1 MNAKILLI
9 ALSAAAFSSCSTAY
23 KSGQTPDDVYYS
35 PVRVVDERR
44 NDQREEVRQQPQT
57 TADDARI
64 RMQIRDRR
72 WRDLNYDYDY
82 DYSYNNSPYYYSYKS
97 YNNYGYYYNPYYC
110 SRPLYYPQVTVTA
123 PVNTTPRMVNLNTYK
138 NYSTAIATDPKTGAG
153 GTKWVQP
160 TRQYNNSNN
169 GGSRV
174 GNVLREVFTP
184 NSNSNTNSN
193 NNSSSNNNTRTYTP
207 APSTPSSSSGSS
219 GGSSSGGS
227 SGGSV
232 ARPSRGG

>member
-9 ALSAAAFSSCSTAY
+9 AISAAAFSSCSTAY

-35 PVRVVDERR
+35 PARVVDERR
-44 NDQREEVRQQPQT
+44 DDNRDEARQYQS

-82 DYSYNNSPYYYSYKS
+82 DYSYNYSPYYYSYKS

-110 SRPLYYPQVTVTA
+110 SRPLYYPKVIATA
-123 PVNTTPRMVNLNTYK
+123 PVNSTPRMVNLNSYK
-138 NYSTAIATDPKTGAG
+138 NYNAAVSNNSKTGT
-153 GTKWVQP
+153 GTRWVQP
-160 TRQYNNSNN
+160 ARQYNNSNS
-169 GGSRV
+169 GGSKV
-174 GNVLREVFTP
+174 GNILREVLTSRP
-184 NSNSNTNSN
+184 DNNSNNTNS
-193 NNSSSNNNTRTYTP
+193 SPNNNTRSYT
-207 APSTPSSSSGSS
+207 PSTPSSSGSS
-219 GGSSSGGS
+219 GSSSGGS

-232 ARPSRGG
+232 SRPNRGG